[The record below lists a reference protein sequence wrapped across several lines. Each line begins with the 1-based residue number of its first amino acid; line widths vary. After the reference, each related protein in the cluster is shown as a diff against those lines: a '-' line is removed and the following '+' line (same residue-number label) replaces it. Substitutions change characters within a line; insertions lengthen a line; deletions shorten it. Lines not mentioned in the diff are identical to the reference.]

1 MTEKSKELS
10 EKDKVTQSAQ
20 VTDEVSKEVSKEE
33 NKTEEQSESTKAEE
47 EKAEKVQEVASA
59 EVEEQV
65 SEKENPEV
73 ETKSESEEA
82 KDEVVE
88 EAKVE
93 ESIPATEEVKSEAP
107 EIEEKEEAKP
117 AAENEGAE
125 EEESSKAGENSDD
138 EASEEETDSDRDSEE
153 EESDEDLE
161 EEEEIDLTN
170 LSKAELLTLLRQKV
184 LAEKPSTVDRL
195 IHDIRNAYTALTDI
209 EEKEALIKF
218 KEEGGAED
226 DFDYKPSDEDKLFD
240 TFYFEFRRKINSAR
254 KEAEKQ
260 KEKNLQLKNELLDK
274 LRELVDG
281 EETTL
286 SMNAIKAI
294 QEEWKA
300 IGPVPNSQ
308 NRSLWANY
316 NALMDRFY
324 DNRSIYFELKE
335 LDRQKN
341 LKGKTQLCEKAE
353 ALKDEPDLQT
363 AIKALN
369 ELHEEYKHI
378 GPVPREQQE
387 PLWQRFKAASDAVY
401 DRRKEYYDSQK
412 EVFLKNQEQKEKL
425 IESLTEFVNFDSD
438 RIKEWNTKTK
448 AILAIQ
454 KAWEAIGPVPRESGK
469 EINKNFWNS
478 FKQFFQNKN
487 QFFKKL
493 DEVRANNETKAEGL
507 IAKAEELKDSTDWQ
521 KTSNQLIGLQKEWK
535 TLGPTPEKT
544 RDSLYKRFKSACDT
558 FFDNRRNANKA
569 NNSEYEA
576 NLKLKKEV
584 CKKIIEAAGE
594 DDPNEEALATL
605 VEEFNGIGFVP
616 RKSMKEIQSE
626 FKSAVDTYIE
636 KLDTEGFDRENFLF
650 KLNLNKIQSDPNASR
665 TIGKKEHGIRRQI
678 SELENNISLWKT
690 NLEFFAAS
698 KTADKLKDQ
707 FDVKI
712 QKAEDE
718 IQKLKQKLAIL
729 RDL

>member
-10 EKDKVTQSAQ
+10 DDKVTQNALQQGEASN
-20 VTDEVSKEVSKEE
+20 EISKEE
-33 NKTEEQSESTKAEE
+33 GKIEEKVEETNSAKTESKVEEVSSAVEEIEKDVDAVTPETKPEDKASETEVNPEVVSSTSEDNLTEDLGEKLDSGASEALEASKTVEKTDEPEAVSEVIEADHSEDAQNSEPEE
-47 EKAEKVQEVASA
+47 IKEESEIEE
-59 EVEEQV
+59 EVEE
-65 SEKENPEV
+65 EV
-73 ETKSESEEA
+73 
-82 KDEVVE
+82 
-88 EAKVE
+88 
-93 ESIPATEEVKSEAP
+93 
-107 EIEEKEEAKP
+107 
-117 AAENEGAE
+117 
-125 EEESSKAGENSDD
+125 
-138 EASEEETDSDRDSEE
+138 
-153 EESDEDLE
+153 
-161 EEEEIDLTN
+161 DLTN
-170 LSKAELLTLLRQKV
+170 LSKSELLTLLREKV
-184 LAEKPSTVDRL
+184 LADRPSSVDRL
-195 IHDIRNAYTALTDI
+195 IHEIKATYTAITDT
-209 EEKEALIKF
+209 EQKEALIKF
-218 KEEGGAED
+218 KEEGGSAD

-240 TFYFEFRRKINSAR
+240 TFYFEFRRKVNSAR

-260 KEKNLQLKNELLDK
+260 KEKNYELKNELLGK

-286 SMNAIKAI
+286 SMNAIKGI

-300 IGPVPNSQ
+300 IGPVPNAH
-308 NRSLWANY
+308 NRSLWASY

-341 LKGKTQLCEKAE
+341 LKGKTALCEKAE

-387 PLWQRFKAASDAVY
+387 SLWQRFKAASDAVY
-401 DRRKEYYDSQK
+401 DRRKEFYDSQK
-412 EVFLKNQEQKEKL
+412 EVFQENQEQKEKL
-425 IESLTEFVNFDSD
+425 IEALKEFVGFNSD

-448 AILAIQ
+448 DILAIQ
-454 KAWEAIGPVPRESGK
+454 KSWEQIGPVPREAGK
-469 EINKNFWNS
+469 EINKNFWAS
-478 FKQFFQNKN
+478 FKQFFHNKN
-487 QFFKKL
+487 QFFRKL
-493 DEVRANNETKAEGL
+493 DEVRANNQQKAEEL
-507 IAKAEELKDSTDWQ
+507 ISKAEELKESTDWQ
-521 KTSNQLIGLQKEWK
+521 KTANQMIGLQKEWK

-558 FFDNRRNANKA
+558 FFENRRNANKA
-569 NNSEYEA
+569 SNSEYEE

-584 CKKIIEAAGE
+584 CQKIIAASSEA
-594 DDPNEEALATL
+594 DPNEEALAGL
-605 VEEFNGIGFVP
+605 VDEFNSIGFVP
-616 RKSMKEIQSE
+616 RKNMKEIQSE
-626 FKSAVDTYIE
+626 FKAAVDTYIE

-650 KLNLNKIQSDPNASR
+650 KLNLTKIQSDPNASR
-665 TIGKKEHGIRRQI
+665 TISKKEHGIRRQI
-678 SELENNISLWKT
+678 SELENNISLWRT
-690 NLEFFAAS
+690 NLEFFSAS
-698 KTADKLKDQ
+698 KTADKLRDQ